1 MNELLELQK
10 EIESLR
16 TAKYRLSCH
25 LVYLSGYLSVKQ
37 PFSCVLSVKEQ
48 NKLGREIDDVLNE
61 VELDR
66 Y

>member
-25 LVYLSGYLSVKQ
+25 LAYLSGYLSVNPKL
-37 PFSCVLSVKEQ
+37 PLSVEEQ